1 MFKYFPKNNYK
12 IDDFNYLYGVDI
24 VERVKINEY
33 LRNLNAFSA
42 RNYEI
47 GEGESPE
54 NVAFALYGNPA
65 YAYILLLSNNIL
77 NVYDEWPRDKVSFE
91 KYIISK
97 YGSVA
102 SANAGTAFYFIEEG
116 IISNE
121 DDYAL
126 STSETKY
133 TETYY
138 VYEKRLNDEKRKIK
152 IINPSLIKQIEVGI
166 QEILNGS

>member
-42 RNYEI
+42 RDYEV

-77 NVYDEWPRDKVSFE
+77 SLYDEWPLDKKTFE
-91 KYIISK
+91 NYIVSK

-102 SANAGTAFYFIEEG
+102 AANSEIAFYFIEDG

-121 DDYAL
+121 DDYAV
-126 STSETKY
+126 STNTAKY
-133 TETYY
+133 TETNYE
-138 VYEKRLNDEKRKIK
+138 YEKRLNDEKRQIK
-152 IINPSLIKQIEVGI
+152 IINPSLIKKIEVGI